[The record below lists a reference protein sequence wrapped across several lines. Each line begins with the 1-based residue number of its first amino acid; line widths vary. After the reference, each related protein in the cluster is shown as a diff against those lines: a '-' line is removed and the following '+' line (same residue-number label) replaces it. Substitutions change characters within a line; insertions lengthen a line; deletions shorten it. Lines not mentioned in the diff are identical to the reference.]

1 MRGLWASGATIAMC
15 LSLGGMSA
23 LAQGTAPEATEFP
36 AAVTGTQEMVEQVT
50 ISDTVVDSVHR
61 GHTVFT
67 MAHTMSDPRVS
78 GTSVNDFNFACLY
91 RAMDTC
97 VFWGT
102 DSLSGPDG
110 MWVGSWS
117 GVSDTDRVARV
128 EWTYQGT
135 AAYAGWTYVGYTDWH
150 FDDPDYD
157 SLTYGVVYEGPPP
170 PWGPLPLPAASPAS
184 E

>member
-1 MRGLWASGATIAMC
+1 MAQEASPEPPGLPT
-15 LSLGGMSA
+15 
-23 LAQGTAPEATEFP
+23 P
-36 AAVTGTQEMVEQVT
+36 VTGTVEMVEQVF
-50 ISDTVVDSVHR
+50 ISDTIVDTVHR
-61 GHTVFT
+61 GHSVIT
-67 MAHTMSDPRVS
+67 MAHAMCDPRVS

-91 RAMDTC
+91 LAEDTC

-128 EWTYQGT
+128 EWTLHGT
-135 AAYAGWTYVGYTDWH
+135 EAYAGWIYVGYHDWN

-170 PWGPLPLPAASPAS
+170 PWGPLPLPTGSPAA